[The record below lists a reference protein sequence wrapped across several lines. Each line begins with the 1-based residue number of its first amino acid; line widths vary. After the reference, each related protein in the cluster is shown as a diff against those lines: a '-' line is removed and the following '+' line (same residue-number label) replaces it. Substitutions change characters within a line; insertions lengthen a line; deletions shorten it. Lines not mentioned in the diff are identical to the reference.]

1 MVLLPHIMKI
11 KHLFLCFFF
20 TLSVFAQAQD
30 KAIWQS
36 VFGGNVIER
45 PFPTSYGF
53 VVITDGGILSAC
65 KTNGTVLW
73 RKNIDLIENPLVI
86 TTADDFIYITS
97 KTENKIQMYNPDGNI
112 LWSDFLKQPATAPP
126 VLGIDGRI
134 FIAGSDILHCFGR
147 KGTKKWEISLPQ
159 KSEHELAYFN
169 DGSLLYIPI
178 KTEQNVSIGF
188 RISPY
193 GEILEKITFTGIISK
208 IQICNNGVLIHFTNQ
223 SFALVNVIEKKTQT
237 LWTFSTK
244 TTPFDIIAGD
254 NNFCVIYKNNSV
266 AEYSQKNGKQIWVD
280 TLKTKNTTV
289 LKNKHQYYATFSNDS
304 YILKI
309 QNTVLAYQSQQYNS
323 KNRAKAKI
331 LWEKTVP
338 MTYETFFPLVIFLEQ
353 EPAYLIVSNNNW
365 LVSSYLIYPNT
376 KTSNPIPEAQAEKK
390 ILPFLYTPN
399 YYKKNK
405 RQSLASIKTTL
416 KNGNYGE
423 NERIYLTTILNY
435 VQKYKEEYFE
445 PQERTKNLAEK
456 AEFLPILSL
465 IEQDFYDSFLVLML
479 EQEHDFTLINTILQ
493 TMAQVAYDPHEKM
506 ITAIESFYHK
516 NKFQLPTKTLE
527 QISTA
532 IFKICLFN
540 GNKIFNKK
548 GKKILGE
555 MLLPDSPIQ
564 VQIKTRE
571 FLLHIINLE
580 I

>member
-126 VLGIDGRI
+126 ILGIDGRI

-208 IQICNNGVLIHFTNQ
+208 IQTCNNGVLIHFTNQ

-244 TTPFDIIAGD
+244 TTPFDIITGD

-331 LWEKTVP
+331 LWEKTVL

-376 KTSNPIPEAQAEKK
+376 KTSNPSTEAQAEKK